1 MNNTE
6 LTIGTKVSYNKVS
19 LKNGETT
26 SLESV
31 VKGFYDGY
39 VCLENGDKMFKQ
51 ALTIVNENDSLD
63 VELVNEREYSYRKSM
78 KSAKTYKAYEAT
90 IRVYN
95 LTNTEFDFNYLQN
108 EKGQYI
114 DLLVEGENR
123 TKMFIKA
130 LESGVDFDKVLKC
143 KDSMEE
149 LTYLAR

>member
-1 MNNTE
+1 
-6 LTIGTKVSYNKVS
+6 
-19 LKNGETT
+19 
-26 SLESV
+26 
-31 VKGFYDGY
+31 
-39 VCLENGDKMFKQ
+39 MFKQ